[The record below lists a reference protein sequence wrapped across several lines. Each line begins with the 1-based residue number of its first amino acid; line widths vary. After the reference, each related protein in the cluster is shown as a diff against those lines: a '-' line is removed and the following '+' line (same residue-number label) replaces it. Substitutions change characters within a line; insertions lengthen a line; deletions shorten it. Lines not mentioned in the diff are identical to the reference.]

1 MKLMKILALAVA
13 AAVFAVSGVLAQTN
27 PVDSTTQP
35 VRDGQVIVPERPTST
50 DTANPTV
57 SVLRPPRTERPALP
71 QSVLDPVGRFKLEAR
86 AYIEREEA
94 VKKKLEGANDADRA
108 AIRERIKTLREQW
121 SERARELRKEFKERR
136 DELADK
142 MPDRQELFNS
152 IRDNAQRTL
161 QDGGDRPRYE
171 P

>member
-1 MKLMKILALAVA
+1 MNLMKYLAVTVTA
-13 AAVFAVSGVLAQTN
+13 TLFAVGAAAQTN
-27 PVDSTTQP
+27 PINTATEP

-50 DTANPTV
+50 DPTKPTV
-57 SVLRPPRTERPALP
+57 DVLRPPRTERPALP
-71 QSVLDPVGRFKLEAR
+71 ESVLTPVERFKLEAR
-86 AYIEREEA
+86 AYIESEQALKR
-94 VKKKLEGANDADRA
+94 KLEGANDKDRA

-121 SERARELRKEFKERR
+121 SERSRELRKEFKARR

-161 QDGGDRPRYE
+161 QDGGNRPRYE

>member
-1 MKLMKILALAVA
+1 MKLMNYVALTVTAT
-13 AAVFAVSGVLAQTN
+13 VFAIGGAMAQTN
-27 PVDSTTQP
+27 PIDKATQP

-50 DTANPTV
+50 DSVNPTV
-57 SVLRPPRTERPALP
+57 SSARPPLAERPGLP
-71 QSVLDPVGRFKLEAR
+71 AAVVSPVERFKLEAR
-86 AYIEREEA
+86 AYIESEQEL
-94 VKKKLEGANDADRA
+94 KKKLEGANDKDRA

-121 SERARELRKEFKERR
+121 SERSRELRKEFKERR

-152 IRDNAQRTL
+152 IRDNARQTL
-161 QDGGDRPRYE
+161 QEGRDRPRYD

>member
-1 MKLMKILALAVA
+1 MNLTKLLAVA
-13 AAVFAVSGVLAQTN
+13 VTAILFAASAAAQTN
-27 PVDSTTQP
+27 PVDAATEPT
-35 VRDGQVIVPERPTST
+35 RDGKVIVPERPTATDST
-50 DTANPTV
+50 SPTV
-57 SVLRPPRTERPALP
+57 SILRPPRLERESLPAAVA
-71 QSVLDPVGRFKLEAR
+71 SPVERFKREAR

-94 VKKKLEGANDADRA
+94 LKKKLEGANDTDRA

>member
-1 MKLMKILALAVA
+1 MKWIKYLALTVTAT
-13 AAVFAVSGVLAQTN
+13 VFAVSGAVAQTN
-27 PVDSTTQP
+27 PIDTAAQP
-35 VRDGQVIVPERPTST
+35 TLDGKIIVPERPTST
-50 DTANPTV
+50 DSANV
-57 SVLRPPRTERPALP
+57 SSSNLRPPRTERQSLP
-71 QSVLDPVGRFKLEAR
+71 PSVQSPVDRFKLEAR

-94 VKKKLEGANDADRA
+94 LKKKLEGSNDQDRA

-121 SERARELRKEFKERR
+121 SERSRELRKEFKERR

-161 QDGGDRPRYE
+161 QDGRERPRYD

>member
-1 MKLMKILALAVA
+1 MKLINCLAVTVGVA
-13 AAVFAVSGVLAQTN
+13 LLAVHAVAQTN
-27 PVDSTTQP
+27 PVDSASEP
-35 VRDGQVIVPERPTST
+35 VRDGQVIVPERPTATDST
-50 DTANPTV
+50 SPTV
-57 SVLRPPRTERPALP
+57 SILRPPRLERQKLP
-71 QSVLDPVGRFKLEAR
+71 EAVLTPVERFKLEAR
-86 AYIEREEA
+86 AYIESEQALKR
-94 VKKKLEGANDADRA
+94 KLEGANDKDRA

-121 SERARELRKEFKERR
+121 SERSRELRKEFKERR

-161 QDGGDRPRYE
+161 QDGGGRPRYE

>member
-1 MKLMKILALAVA
+1 MKLIEYLVLSL
-13 AAVFAVSGVLAQTN
+13 AAVFATTSAQAQTN
-27 PVDSTTQP
+27 VDSTTQP

-50 DTANPTV
+50 DSSIATEVN
-57 SVLRPPRTERPALP
+57 LRPPRNERPSLP
-71 QSVLDPVGRFKLEAR
+71 PAVLSPVERFKLEAR
-86 AYIEREEA
+86 AYIEGEQA
-94 VKKKLEGANDADRA
+94 LKKKLEGSNDQDRA
-108 AIRERIKTLREQW
+108 AIRERIKALREQW

-152 IRDNAQRTL
+152 IRDNARQTL
-161 QDGGDRPRYE
+161 QDGRDRPRYD